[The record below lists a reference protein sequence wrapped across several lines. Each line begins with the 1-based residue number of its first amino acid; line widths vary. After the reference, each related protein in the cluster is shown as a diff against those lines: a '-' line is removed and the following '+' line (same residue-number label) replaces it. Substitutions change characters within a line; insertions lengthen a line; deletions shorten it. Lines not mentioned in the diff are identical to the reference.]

1 MSKYYT
7 LLNLLILVALSSS
20 AQMKSYNK
28 SIKVQPPVC
37 YASGEV
43 ERVRIAP
50 PVEFL
55 LKSAGVAKSEI
66 IVDYNGFTPE
76 AQEAFAYAVSIW
88 ESLIES
94 DMPIRMQANWEDN
107 LETNVL
113 GSCGP
118 ETYYKDFKDAPFKGR
133 YYPVAIAE
141 KIAKREMNGESR
153 YDMIANF
160 NSNVDW
166 YYGTDMNCPDTLY
179 DLATVVM
186 HEIGH
191 GLGFT
196 GFLFIDSSNE
206 YGAYGNIQFGEATSF
221 DLLVEKGQP
230 AGKQLVDTSFFENVS
245 SELRLALISNDL
257 YANSPIAKHRNDALT
272 PKLYTPY
279 IFNAGSSI
287 YHLDDNTYGHT
298 DVNSLMTHAIGM
310 SEAIHDPGPI
320 TKGIMDDIGW
330 RNIFIRFNQ
339 VKDIEELKPL
349 VFSGWFESD
358 YGVKAGT
365 PKVIFSWDEFESHS
379 DTLELIDLEGDG
391 TYAATYVPKIGTE
404 KISYYIEVQDTV
416 NRMRTDP
423 ALAPNEF
430 HTIHVG
436 TDTEKPVIAHDEID
450 YFLLLNEEQQL
461 VADISDNLGIDT
473 AYVQYSINGEAQEPF
488 ALQLDFADRYIGNLP
503 LDLNNLNDGDE
514 ITYAIFAI
522 DAANT
527 PNSSRLPIDADS
539 LFSFKI
545 EDIFEPVSYYSN
557 DFDTE
562 TPDFLLSDF
571 DIYTAP
577 NFNDGALHSPH
588 PYPAPEIDNGELE
601 FTTLLKKPI
610 IIKDNGTMNF
620 TEVVLVEPGELT
632 SVYGGSDFYDYVIVE
647 GSKNNGA
654 NWYPLADGYDSS
666 DQIVWLTNYNSGIP
680 TGEQNSETV
689 GTADWFVNRSITL
702 TDNDYFVA
710 GDTILIRFRLYSDPF
725 AAGWGWAIDYLE
737 IQRPVSADITL
748 LLPGEVNVYPNP
760 FTDNVTV
767 KISAVQQESQIQ
779 VDVFNAVGQ
788 KIYVTQEQG
797 VIGTYSHEINL
808 SRYGNGM
815 FLVKV
820 SQNGQTVLTKKLIK
834 N

>member
-1 MSKYYT
+1 MSKFST
-7 LLNLLILVALSSS
+7 LLSLLILVALSSS
-20 AQMKSYNK
+20 AQMKSYNQN
-28 SIKVQPPVC
+28 IKVPHPVC
-37 YASGEV
+37 YGSGKV

-50 PVEFL
+50 PAEFL
-55 LKSAGVAKSEI
+55 LKSAGAAKSEI

-88 ESLIES
+88 ESIIES

-179 DLATVVM
+179 DLVTVVM

-196 GFLFIDSSNE
+196 GFLFIDSNNE
-206 YGAYGNIQFGEATSF
+206 YGAYGNIDFGEATSF
-221 DLLVEKGQP
+221 DLLVEKGEIG
-230 AGKQLVDTSFFENVS
+230 GKQLVDTSFFENVS
-245 SELRLALISNDL
+245 SELKRALISNDL
-257 YANSPIAKHRNDALT
+257 YANSTIAKNRNEGLK

-279 IFNAGSSI
+279 IFDAGSSI
-287 YHLDDNTYGHT
+287 YHLDDATYGHT
-298 DVNSLMTHAIGM
+298 DENSLMTHAIGM
-310 SEAIHDPGPI
+310 AEAIHDPGPI

-330 RNIFIRFNQ
+330 RNIFIRFDQ
-339 VKDIEELKPL
+339 VKDIEELKTL

-358 YGVKAGT
+358 YGIKSGT
-365 PKVIFSWDEFESHS
+365 PKVIFSLDEFESHS
-379 DTLELIDLEGDG
+379 DTLELIDAEGDG
-391 TYAATYVPKIGTE
+391 TYTVTYLPKIGTE

-423 ALAPNEF
+423 ALAPTEF
-430 HTIHVG
+430 YTIHVG
-436 TDTEKPVIAHDEID
+436 PDTKKPVIAHDEID

-461 VADISDNLGIDT
+461 VADINDNLGIDT
-473 AYVQYSINGEAQEPF
+473 AYVQYSINGETQEPF
-488 ALQLDFADRYIGNLP
+488 ALQQDFGDRYIGNFP
-503 LDLNNLNDGDE
+503 FDLNSINDGDE
-514 ITYAIFAI
+514 ITYAIFAV
-522 DAANT
+522 DAANI
-527 PNSSRLPIDADS
+527 PNSTRLPADAES
-539 LFSFKI
+539 YFSFKI
-545 EDIFEPVSYYSN
+545 EDIFDPVSYYSN
-557 DFDTE
+557 DFNSE
-562 TPDFLLSDF
+562 THDFLLSDF

-577 NFNDGALHSPH
+577 NFNDGALHSQH

-632 SVYGGSDFYDYVIVE
+632 SVYGNSDFYDYVIVE
-647 GSKNNGA
+647 GSKNNGD

-666 DQIVWLTNYNSGIP
+666 DQIVWQTNYNSGIP
-680 TGEQNSETV
+680 DGEQNSETL
-689 GTADWFVNRSITL
+689 GTPDWFVNRSITL

-748 LLPGEVNVYPNP
+748 LSPGEISVYPNP
-760 FTDNVTV
+760 FTDNITV
-767 KISAVQQESQIQ
+767 KISAVQQESHIQ

-788 KIYVTQEQG
+788 KIYATEGHG
-797 VIGTYSHEINL
+797 VIGEYSDVINL
-808 SRYGNGM
+808 SGYGNGM

-820 SQNGQTVLTKKLIK
+820 SQDGQTVLTKKLIK

>member
-1 MSKYYT
+1 
-7 LLNLLILVALSSS
+7 
-20 AQMKSYNK
+20 MKSYNQ
-28 SIKVQPPVC
+28 SIKVPPPVC
-37 YASGEV
+37 YGSGEV
-43 ERVRIAP
+43 ERARIGPAA
-50 PVEFL
+50 EFL
-55 LKSAGVAKSEI
+55 LKSAGAAKAEI

-76 AQEAFAYAVSIW
+76 AQVAFAYAVSIW
-88 ESLIES
+88 ETIIES

-113 GSCGP
+113 GNCGP

-179 DLATVVM
+179 DLVTVVM

-196 GFLFIDSSNE
+196 GFFFVDDEESV
-206 YGAYGNIQFGEATSF
+206 GAYGYYEFGDATSF
-221 DLLVEKGQP
+221 DLLVGRGAVSTQ
-230 AGKQLVDTSFFENVS
+230 QLVDTTQFENLS
-245 SELRLALISNDL
+245 SELLRALQSFNL
-257 YANSPIAKHRNDALT
+257 YANSPIAIKQGDGTKPR
-272 PKLYTPY
+272 LYSP
-279 IFNAGSSI
+279 IVFDDGSSV
-287 YHLDDNTYGHT
+287 YHLNDNTYPHGN
-298 DVNSLMTHAIGM
+298 DNSLMTHAIGM
-310 SEAIHDPGPI
+310 SEAIHDPGPL

-330 RNIFIRFNQ
+330 RNIFIRFDQ

-358 YGVKAGT
+358 YGVKSGT
-365 PKVIFSWDEFESHS
+365 PKVIYSLDEFVSHS
-379 DTLELIDLEGDG
+379 DTLELIDTESNGIYSVIYEPE
-391 TYAATYVPKIGTE
+391 TGTE
-404 KISYYIEVQDTV
+404 KVSYYIEVQDTLD
-416 NRMRTDP
+416 RMRTDP
-423 ALAPNEF
+423 ALAPSEF
-430 HTIHVG
+430 YTVHVG
-436 TDTEKPVIAHDEID
+436 VDSEKPLIVHEEIN
-450 YFLLLNEEQQL
+450 YFLLIHDELQL
-461 VADISDNLGIDT
+461 AADISDNLGVDT
-473 AYVQYSINGEAQEPF
+473 AYVQYFINGVAQDPF
-488 ALQLDFADRYIGNLP
+488 ELQRDFADRYIGNFP
-503 LDLNNLNDGDE
+503 FDLNTLSDGDE
-514 ITYAIFAI
+514 ITYAIYAI
-522 DAANT
+522 DGANT
-527 PNSSRLPIDADS
+527 PNSTRLPADTEGY
-539 LFSFKI
+539 FSFKI

-557 DFDTE
+557 DFNSE

-577 NFNDGALHSPH
+577 NFNNGALHSLH
-588 PYPAPEIDNGELE
+588 PYLAPKIDNGELE

-610 IIKDNGTMNF
+610 IIKENGTMNF
-620 TEVVLVEPGELT
+620 AEVVLVEPGGLFSE
-632 SVYGGSDFYDYVIVE
+632 YGDSDFYDYVIIE
-647 GSKNNGA
+647 GSKNDGA

-666 DQIVWLTNYNSGIP
+666 DQIVWKTNYNSGIP
-680 TGEQNSETV
+680 NGEQDSQTL
-689 GTADWFVNRSITL
+689 GTAEWYVNRSITL

-710 GDTILIRFRLYSDPF
+710 GDTILIRFRLYSDPY
-725 AAGWGWAIDYLE
+725 AAGWGWAIDDLE

-748 LLPGEVNVYPNP
+748 LSPGEINIYPNP

-767 KISAVQQESQIQ
+767 KISAVQKESQIQ

-788 KIYVTQEQG
+788 KIYVTQEKG
-797 VIGTYSHEINL
+797 IIGAYLHEINL
-808 SRYGNGM
+808 SGYGNGI

>member
-1 MSKYYT
+1 MNKYCT
-7 LLNLLILVALSSS
+7 LLSLLILVALSSS
-20 AQMKSYNK
+20 AQIKSYNQ
-28 SIKVQPPVC
+28 SIKVPHPVC
-37 YASGEV
+37 YGSGEV
-43 ERVRIAP
+43 ERVRIP
-50 PVEFL
+50 PPAEFL
-55 LKSAGVAKSEI
+55 LKSAGAAKSEI

-88 ESLIES
+88 ESIIES

-153 YDMIANF
+153 YDIVANF

-179 DLATVVM
+179 DLVTVVM

-196 GFLFIDSSNE
+196 GFLFIDSNNE
-206 YGAYGNIQFGEATSF
+206 YGAYGNMEFGDATSF
-221 DLLVEKGQP
+221 DILVQKGETD
-230 AGKQLVDTSFFENVS
+230 GKQLVDTSFFENVS
-245 SELRLALISNDL
+245 SALKRALVSNDL
-257 YANSPIAKHRNDALT
+257 YANSPIAQHRNDGLK

-287 YHLDDNTYGHT
+287 YHLDDDTYGHT
-298 DVNSLMTHAIGM
+298 DVNSLMTHAVGM
-310 SEAIHDPGPI
+310 AEAIHDPGPI

-330 RNIFIRFNQ
+330 RNIYIRFDQ

-358 YGVKAGT
+358 YGVKDGT
-365 PKVIFSWDEFESHS
+365 PKVIYSLDEFDSHS
-379 DTLELIDLEGDG
+379 DTLELMDLKGDG
-391 TYAATYVPKIGTE
+391 TYSVTFEPAAGTE

-423 ALAPNEF
+423 ALAPTEF
-430 HTIHVG
+430 YTIHVG
-436 TDTEKPVIAHDEID
+436 TDTEKPVIVHEEIN
-450 YFLLLNEEQQL
+450 YFLLINEQQQL
-461 VADISDNLGIDT
+461 SADISDNLGIDT
-473 AYVQYSINGEAQEPF
+473 AYVQYSINGDAQEPF
-488 ALQLDFADRYIGNLP
+488 ALQRDFDNRYIGNFP
-503 LDLNNLNDGDE
+503 FDLNNLNDGDE

-522 DAANT
+522 DEANT
-527 PNSSRLPIDADS
+527 PNSNRLPADE
-539 LFSFKI
+539 LDFFSFTI
-545 EDIFEPVSYYSN
+545 EDIFDPVSYYSN
-557 DFDTE
+557 DFNAE

-571 DIYTAP
+571 DIYAAP
-577 NFNDGALHSPH
+577 DFNDGALHSLH
-588 PYPAPEIDNGELE
+588 PYAAPEIDNGELE

-610 IIKDNGTMNF
+610 IIKDNGTLNF
-620 TEVVLVEPGELT
+620 AEVVLVEPGGLT
-632 SVYGGSDFYDYVIVE
+632 SVYGDSDFYDYVIVE

-654 NWYPLADGYDSS
+654 NWYPLSDGYDSS
-666 DQIVWLTNYNSGIP
+666 DQLVWKTNYNSGIP
-680 TGEQNSETV
+680 TDGQNSETE

-710 GDTILIRFRLYSDPF
+710 GDTILIRFRLYSDPY
-725 AAGWGWAIDYLE
+725 ATGWGWAIDDLE
-737 IQRPVSADITL
+737 IQRPVSAGITL
-748 LLPGEVNVYPNP
+748 LSPGEINVYPNP

-767 KISAVQQESQIQ
+767 QISAVQQEAQIQ
-779 VDVFNAVGQ
+779 IDVFNAVGQ
-788 KIYVTQEQG
+788 KIYATHEQG
-797 VIGTYSHEINL
+797 VIGGYSHEINL

-820 SQNGQTVLTKKLIK
+820 SQNGQPVLTKKLIK